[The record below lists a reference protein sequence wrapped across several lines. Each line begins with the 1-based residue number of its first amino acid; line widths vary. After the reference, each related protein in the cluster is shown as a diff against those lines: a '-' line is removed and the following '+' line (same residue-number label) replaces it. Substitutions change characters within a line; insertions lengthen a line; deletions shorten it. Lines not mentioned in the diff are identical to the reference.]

1 MARIPRETSMGTF
14 VFVHGSWHGGWCWKK
29 LTPEL
34 ATRGHVC
41 GTPTLAGLG
50 EHYHTASPSIDLST
64 HILDI
69 TNFLEFEDLR
79 DVILVG
85 HSYGGMVI
93 TGVADQSDR
102 VGKLVYLDA
111 IVPEHGESAFSLI
124 DGLEEEFGRTADVN
138 GMVPPWPPEKYGVTD
153 PADIAWVKPR
163 LTPLPIP
170 THREKLNAPKMKARL
185 LPRYFVHCM
194 QFRLGGQFAEKI
206 RRQGA
211 TVFELNT
218 GHDAMIT
225 EPVKLASILDRI
237 DSS

>member
-1 MARIPRETSMGTF
+1 MSTF

-29 LTPEL
+29 LTPKL
-34 ATRGHVC
+34 VVQGHIC
-41 GTPTLAGLG
+41 RTPTLSGLG
-50 EHYHTASPSIDLST
+50 EHHHTVSPNIDLST

-93 TGVADQSDR
+93 TGVADRSDR
-102 VGKLVYLDA
+102 LGKLVYLDA

-124 DGLEEEFGRTADVN
+124 NGLEQEFSGIADAN
-138 GMVPPWPPEKYGVTD
+138 GMVPPWPPERYGVTD
-153 PADIAWVKPR
+153 PADIAWMKPR
-163 LTPLPIP
+163 LTPLPIL
-170 THREKLNAPKMKARL
+170 THREKLNAPKMKAKL

-194 QFRLGGQFAEKI
+194 QFRMGGKFAEKI

-211 TVFELNT
+211 TVYELNA

-225 EPVKLASILDRI
+225 EPRELAAILARI
-237 DSS
+237 VSS